1 MMARCLCLFA
11 TIILLAA
18 CNKQNEKYD
27 KAYFDFDSLVSAQV
41 KVLAKAHSTLTKS
54 VSLDGKV
61 DQSTPATDSTLLA
74 QELDVFRQLD
84 LINKPLYRNTYEV
97 TDQEKDTQSNLSIR
111 KYKAKTPVPVA
122 FVTFYYHNDFTQ
134 IKKIESVYQET
145 NSLYATKRLL
155 QLEFD
160 DSTGT
165 MMLSKFSMTGSQKMI
180 LSDSVQFTIEASFTP
195 AH

>member
-1 MMARCLCLFA
+1 MIVRFFSL
-11 TIILLAA
+11 IISIVLLTA

-27 KAYFDFDSLVSAQV
+27 KAYFDFDSLVNAQV
-41 KVLAKAHSTLTKS
+41 DVLTKVHSTLAKS

-61 DQSTPATDSTLLA
+61 DQSSHTTDSTLLA

-97 TDQEKDTQSNLSIR
+97 IDGEKDTQSNLR
-111 KYKAKTPVPVA
+111 VKRYKAKTPAPIA
-122 FVTFYYHNDFTQ
+122 FVTFYYHDDFTQ

-145 NSLYATKRLL
+145 NSLYATKRQL

-165 MMLSKFSMTGSQKMI
+165 MVLSKYRMTGSQKMI
-180 LSDSVQFTIEASFTP
+180 LSDSVKFTIEASFTP

>member
-1 MMARCLCLFA
+1 MIARFFSL
-11 TIILLAA
+11 IISAVLLTA

-27 KAYFDFDSLVSAQV
+27 KAYFDFDSLVNAQV
-41 KVLAKAHSTLTKS
+41 DVLAKAHSTLAKS

-61 DQSTPATDSTLLA
+61 DQSSHATDSTLLA

-97 TDQEKDTQSNLSIR
+97 IDGEKDTQSNLR
-111 KYKAKTPVPVA
+111 VKRYKAKTPAPIA
-122 FVTFYYHNDFTQ
+122 FVTFYYHDDFTQ
-134 IKKIESVYQET
+134 IKKIESVYQEN
-145 NSLYATKRLL
+145 NSLYATKRQL

-160 DSTGT
+160 DSTGA
-165 MMLSKFSMTGSQKMI
+165 MVLSKYRMTGSQKMI
-180 LSDSVQFTIEASFTP
+180 LSDSVKFTIEASFIP

>member
-1 MMARCLCLFA
+1 MIARFFSL
-11 TIILLAA
+11 IISAVLLTA

-27 KAYFDFDSLVSAQV
+27 KAYFDFDSLVNAQV
-41 KVLAKAHSTLTKS
+41 DVLAKAHSTLAKS

-61 DQSTPATDSTLLA
+61 DQSSHATDSTLLA

-97 TDQEKDTQSNLSIR
+97 IDGEKDTQSNLR
-111 KYKAKTPVPVA
+111 VKRYKAKTPAPIA
-122 FVTFYYHNDFTQ
+122 FVTFYYHDDFTQ

-145 NSLYATKRLL
+145 NSLYATKRQLR
-155 QLEFD
+155 LEFD

-165 MMLSKFSMTGSQKMI
+165 MVLSKYRMTGSQKMI
-180 LSDSVQFTIEASFTP
+180 LSDSVKFTIEASFIP

>member
-1 MMARCLCLFA
+1 MIARGLCLFI

-18 CNKQNEKYD
+18 CNKQNETYD
-27 KAYFDFDSLVSAQV
+27 KAYFDFDSLINAQV
-41 KVLAKAHSTLTKS
+41 DAIAKANSTLNKS

-61 DQSTPATDSTLLA
+61 DQSSHATDSTLLA

-97 TDQEKDTQSNLSIR
+97 IDGEKDTQSNLSVR
-111 KYKAKTPVPVA
+111 KYKAKTPAPVA
-122 FVTFYYHNDFTQ
+122 FINFYYHDDFKQ
-134 IKKIESVYQET
+134 IKRIESVYLET
-145 NSLYATKRLL
+145 NSLYATERQL

-165 MMLSKFSMTGSQKMI
+165 MMLSKYRMTGSQKMI
-180 LSDSVQFTIEASFTP
+180 LSDSVKFTIEASFTP
-195 AH
+195 AQ